1 MLLTVAWCG
10 SVSSEQLVWHATAV
24 PSRTYPFSSD
34 QGSQTGLGS
43 ISTRLSDRP
52 GTLSAVVSLVFKL
65 ACCVCIVCSVSC
77 FMLAC
82 CICAHCAVHRKLT
95 ACQRVSA
102 AQHSSTPGSPPMLPG
117 CLFTLT
123 LQVTGSAAWAPTPRA
138 HLVGP
143 KAKGHAPTSQQV
155 HAAVHCDVLS
165 SSFSRCADHGPGLR
179 RQSTHA

>member
-1 MLLTVAWCG
+1 MYNSFWSAGLLLTVAWCG

-82 CICAHCAVHRKLT
+82 CICTLCSPQKTDCLT
-95 ACQRVSA
+95 KSECCPTQLNTWVPTYA
-102 AQHSSTPGSPPMLPG
+102 SSLPLYAYTASDWLSCMGTYTPCTPGWTQSKGTCSNLPTGACCSPL
-117 CLFTLT
+117 
-123 LQVTGSAAWAPTPRA
+123 
-138 HLVGP
+138 
-143 KAKGHAPTSQQV
+143 
-155 HAAVHCDVLS
+155 
-165 SSFSRCADHGPGLR
+165 
-179 RQSTHA
+179 

>member
-1 MLLTVAWCG
+1 MYNSFWSAGLLLTVAWCG

-82 CICAHCAVHRKLT
+82 CICTLCSPQKTDCLPKSECCPTQLNTWVPTYASWLPLYAYT
-95 ACQRVSA
+95 ASDWLSCMGTYTPC
-102 AQHSSTPGSPPMLPG
+102 TPGWTQSKGTCSNLPTGACCSPL
-117 CLFTLT
+117 
-123 LQVTGSAAWAPTPRA
+123 
-138 HLVGP
+138 
-143 KAKGHAPTSQQV
+143 
-155 HAAVHCDVLS
+155 
-165 SSFSRCADHGPGLR
+165 
-179 RQSTHA
+179 